1 MPAADPYDPTFLT
14 KYGRV
19 DSRTYF
25 WRRFQEELER
35 WLTPELLAY
44 LEEAWPS
51 PEQIE
56 ANRRAWAQQKRAQRN
71 RMATA
76 KAIADCARVDRARS
90 ASRPRTTTPT
100 QLAIL

>member
-44 LEEAWPS
+44 LEKAWPS
-51 PEQIE
+51 PEQME
-56 ANRRAWAQQKRAQRN
+56 VNRRAWAQQKRAQRN
-71 RMATA
+71 RTATA
-76 KAIADCARVDRARS
+76 KAIADCARVDRR
-90 ASRPRTTTPT
+90 ASSPSQ
-100 QLAIL
+100 QLTIL